1 MLQRDPD
8 TILTQLEQLQRLELI
23 ELSRLDDSQDAIFFI
38 GKHRKPTTK
47 YHENAYQYLQTHY
60 QDRCARIHMLSF
72 WLQAEASVQ
81 QALIEDY
88 FTKPLAQVIKTYI
101 DNGIDVHKPYI
112 KDYAKEILPDYFSA
126 TQKQIIKETSR
137 AAMVL
142 AGPGSGKTTVV
153 VHRVAYLLMLKE
165 IKPEKILIL
174 AYNRLAVAELRSR
187 LLALIGYHAINVTIE
202 TFHGLARQITG
213 LSEKDAPDAA
223 LNEIAARIEHLG
235 QEKNQQK
242 RRDNA
247 RYQWM
252 IEQAINQL
260 QERPQH
266 FQYIMVDEFQDIDEY
281 QYEMIGLLADLQS
294 QEDNSNNA
302 EDSYIAIDAES
313 DTDDDSFEQRGYLM
327 VVGDDDQNLYAF
339 RGASIEYIQQFA
351 DNYHVNTEQKFYLLD
366 NYRSANNIVTLAN
379 AFIASSL
386 PINERLKQAEHSIKA
401 TQPHPDSP
409 IRYGYYKQTQGVD
422 MAAWIAFD
430 IEQRLA
436 IIEQDSTQTQPQT
449 IAVLAPKWSHFDAI
463 QHYLEALSISS
474 QRYNENEQV
483 TPINSF
489 IGQALFTHL
498 SAKRLD
504 VIEGNVAAFLER
516 WRSEQKLNPLDKAWD
531 AIINR
536 TQEMAG
542 VTYEQVLQALEE
554 TLYDDK
560 TQVVLITYH
569 SAKGMEFDHVYVID
583 EQSSTAT
590 DHSHDRPLYVA
601 LTRAKQTLS
610 LLLHHKAHHPTLAKT
625 LSTHGAQI
633 DLPLVNPPTMLTF
646 HRFMRLDELMLT
658 PCDLVNNAGREFV
671 EETFCSNS
679 WTKTRNNITGLFNVA
694 CYKEDKKSDG
704 FYSSKGQQIA
714 QFSKAFAKQYSSQGQ
729 GKQHLSMTGFT
740 TTLFYQQDIS
750 WYERAG
756 YQGSENS
763 HYLIVPYVRF
773 SVRCV

>member
-1 MLQRDPD
+1 M
-8 TILTQLEQLQRLELI
+8 
-23 ELSRLDDSQDAIFFI
+23 
-38 GKHRKPTTK
+38 
-47 YHENAYQYLQTHY
+47 
-60 QDRCARIHMLSF
+60 
-72 WLQAEASVQ
+72 
-81 QALIEDY
+81 
-88 FTKPLAQVIKTYI
+88 
-101 DNGIDVHKPYI
+101 
-112 KDYAKEILPDYFSA
+112 
-126 TQKQIIKETSR
+126 
-137 AAMVL
+137 
-142 AGPGSGKTTVV
+142 
-153 VHRVAYLLMLKE
+153 
-165 IKPEKILIL
+165 
-174 AYNRLAVAELRSR
+174 
-187 LLALIGYHAINVTIE
+187 
-202 TFHGLARQITG
+202 
-213 LSEKDAPDAA
+213 
-223 LNEIAARIEHLG
+223 
-235 QEKNQQK
+235 
-242 RRDNA
+242 
-247 RYQWM
+247 
-252 IEQAINQL
+252 
-260 QERPQH
+260 
-266 FQYIMVDEFQDIDEY
+266 
-281 QYEMIGLLADLQS
+281 
-294 QEDNSNNA
+294 
-302 EDSYIAIDAES
+302 AIDADS

-339 RGASIEYIQQFA
+339 RGASIQYIQQFA

-366 NYRSANNIVTLAN
+366 NYRSADNIVDLAN

-386 PINERLKQAEHSIKA
+386 PSNERLKQAEHSIKA
-401 TQPHPDSP
+401 TQPYPDRP

-436 IIEQDSTQTQPQT
+436 IIEQGRTKTQQQSQT

-463 QHYLEALSISS
+463 QHYLEALGISS

-504 VIEGNVAAFLER
+504 VIEGNVATFLER
-516 WRSEQKLNPLDKAWD
+516 WRAEQKLNPLDKAWD

-536 TQEMAG
+536 TQEMAD
-542 VTYEQVLQALEE
+542 VTYEQVLQTLEA

-560 TQVVLITYH
+560 TQVILITYH

-610 LLLHHKAHHPTLAKT
+610 LLLQYKAHHPTLAKT
-625 LSTHGAQI
+625 LSVHGERI
-633 DLPLVNPPTMLTF
+633 DLPMINPPTMLTF

-658 PCDLVNNAGREFV
+658 PRDLVNNAGREFV
-671 EETFCSNS
+671 EETFCSNI
-679 WTKTRNNITGLFNVA
+679 WTKTRNNITGLFCVS

-729 GKQHLSMTGFT
+729 GNQHLAMTGFT
-740 TTLFYQQDIS
+740 TTLFHQQDIS
-750 WYERAG
+750 WYEKAG

-773 SVRCV
+773 NVQCR